1 MEQEQDNKRRPWLA
15 SYPKDVS
22 YDIDLR
28 QLRPLNV
35 VFDSVCQE
43 FSERKAYI
51 SMGSSLTYKDLA
63 GLVRDFAAYLQNG
76 VKLKKGDRIAIILPN
91 LMSFPVAVFA
101 ALKLGLQ
108 IININPL
115 YTPREMQSVLADSGA
130 TTVVLLE
137 TCAKGLSGILQNTNV
152 SHVIVCGAGDLLGKY
167 KGACVNFLMR
177 HVLKEVKPWV
187 IPGAITFMQALEAGR
202 GMKLETLE
210 LEIDDIAFLQYTGGT
225 TGKPK
230 GAMLTHGNIFANVL
244 QAYAMYGPVLTRG
257 KETMLTPLP
266 LYHVFAL
273 TVNLMLAFYIGV
285 TNILIA
291 DARKVR
297 QMLQVMKKHP
307 EISIMTGVNTLY
319 NAMLNQKDFS
329 TLNFS
334 ALRLAVGGGAAIQSG
349 VALRFYKQTGLH
361 ILEGY
366 GLTECS
372 PLCCVNPHTVTIF
385 NGTIGL
391 PVPSTWARIV
401 DVDTNEEIWEH
412 DVPGEL
418 EFKGPQVMKGYFHNE
433 KENAHVMDDG
443 WLRTGDV
450 AVWVEGGYLKIIDRI
465 KDMILVSGFNVFPS
479 EIEDVVSHNTRVLEC
494 AAIGVPSEATGEA
507 IKLFVVKKDP
517 ALTRED
523 VITYCREFLTG
534 YKVPR
539 QIEFV
544 EDLPKSAVG
553 KVMRRYL
560 KQNKY
565 RKLAGEPGNDQS
577 SVKDVKDLKD
587 AKDGKDGNARNA

>member
-1 MEQEQDNKRRPWLA
+1 MVQDTQDAARRPWLA

-28 QLRPLNV
+28 QLRPLNE
-35 VFDSVCQE
+35 VFDSVCEE
-43 FSERKAYI
+43 FAERKAYI
-51 SMGSSLTYKDLA
+51 SMGSSMTYRELA
-63 GLVRDFAAYLQNG
+63 EQVRNFAAYLQQG
-76 VKLKKGDRIAIILPN
+76 LKLKKGDCFAVIMPN
-91 LMSFPVAVFA
+91 LMQFPVAVFA
-101 ALKLGLQ
+101 AVKAGLRVV
-108 IININPL
+108 NVNPL
-115 YTPREMQSVLADSGA
+115 YTPREMQSVLSDSGA
-130 TTVVLLE
+130 TALVILE
-137 TCAKGLSGILQNTNV
+137 NSAKGLSTILRDTQV
-152 SHVIVCGAGDLLGKY
+152 RHVIISGAGDLLGKY
-167 KGACVNFLMR
+167 KGACVNFLLR
-177 HVLKEVKPWV
+177 YVLREVKVYV
-187 IPGAITFMQALEAGR
+187 IRDAIPFRQALEQGR
-202 GMKLETLE
+202 SLKFEPPE
-210 LEIDDIAFLQYTGGT
+210 LEVDDVAFLQYTGGT

-244 QAYAMYGPVLTRG
+244 QAYAMYGPVLKRG
-257 KETMLTPLP
+257 RETMMTPLP
-266 LYHVFAL
+266 LYHVFAM

-291 DARKVR
+291 DARKIR
-297 QMLQVMKKHP
+297 MMLRVMKKHP

-329 TLNFS
+329 TLNLS
-334 ALRLAVGGGAAIQSG
+334 SLRLAVGGGAAIQSG
-349 VALRFYKQTGLH
+349 VALRFYKETGLH

-372 PLCCVNPHTVTIF
+372 PLCCVNPHTVTTF

-391 PVPSTWARIV
+391 PVPSTLARIV
-401 DVDTNEEIWEH
+401 DVDTNEEIWKH

-418 EFKGPQVMKGYFHNE
+418 EFRGPQVMKGYFHND

-450 AVWVEGGYLKIIDRI
+450 AVWTGGGYLKIIDRI

-479 EIEDVVSHNTRVLEC
+479 EIEDVVSHNNQVLEC
-494 AAIGVPSEATGEA
+494 AAIGVPSETTGEA

-517 ALTRED
+517 ALTREE
-523 VITYCREFLTG
+523 IISYCREFLTG

-544 EDLPKSAVG
+544 EELPKSAVG

-565 RKLAGEPGNDQS
+565 RKLAS
-577 SVKDVKDLKD
+577 D
-587 AKDGKDGNARNA
+587 AGSA